1 MSLALE
7 DFGFKFQ
14 KLGILKIL
22 IFILCNI
29 QFMMVISAIFGD
41 FWDSRNSY
49 VNYILLRINRSR
61 A

>member
-1 MSLALE
+1 MSSALE

-29 QFMMVISAIFGD
+29 QFMMVISAIFPFLG
-41 FWDSRNSY
+41 FLGFAK
-49 VNYILLRINRSR
+49 LLCKLYSATNK
-61 A
+61 